1 MGDCRGEVRLSM
13 LGYPPPAISLTWNDP
28 SAAGKTQLAL
38 QTSLYTQLP
47 GIQGGLGGSV
57 CYLTT
62 KTKLQTHR
70 LLQIKQAR
78 NLQDA
83 SLEDVHTLSAPTVHV
98 LLNVLENQVP
108 AFIETIART
117 PSRKP
122 VKLLIIDA
130 LAELFHL
137 VEKVSTAS
145 LVERSQKLT
154 QASTLLHR
162 IADRYQIGVIV
173 LNEVLDAFDNYAVD
187 FDKSE
192 SGLLVYSEQARWF
205 NRAHT
210 VYGENQKEAAL
221 GLVWSNQINARVMLS
236 RTRRRR
242 YIGDTEEKKGQKRRK
257 TEGEADGKSDSR
269 DPSSEREPSLI
280 RRLTVIFNSAGPLA
294 SCDYVVTS
302 AGVRGMPNEERPPQ
316 THGHECLQ
324 PELNSQP
331 SEALP
336 GQCPAQPQTPVTLSS
351 QTVIPSSQEG
361 EYDDQLW
368 AEEEFYNSVDWDNLE
383 LTLLKSQE
391 VTN

>member
-1 MGDCRGEVRLSM
+1 MGDRRGEVRLSM
-13 LGYPPPAISLTWNDP
+13 LGYPPPVILLTWNDS

-38 QTSLYTQLP
+38 QISLYAQLP
-47 GIQGGLGGSV
+47 EIQGGLGGSV

-83 SLEDVHTLSAPTVHV
+83 SLEDVHTLSAPTVRV

-130 LAELFHL
+130 LAELFRL

-154 QASTLLHR
+154 QASALLHR
-162 IADRYQIGVIV
+162 IADHYQIGVIV
-173 LNEVLDAFDNYAVD
+173 LNEVLDAFDNYAVG

-242 YIGDTEEKKGQKRRK
+242 YIEDTEEEKGQKRRK
-257 TEGEADGKSDSR
+257 TEGETDGNQIPETLYPR
-269 DPSSEREPSLI
+269 GSL
-280 RRLTVIFNSAGPLA
+280 P
-294 SCDYVVTS
+294 
-302 AGVRGMPNEERPPQ
+302 
-316 THGHECLQ
+316 
-324 PELNSQP
+324 
-331 SEALP
+331 
-336 GQCPAQPQTPVTLSS
+336 
-351 QTVIPSSQEG
+351 
-361 EYDDQLW
+361 
-368 AEEEFYNSVDWDNLE
+368 
-383 LTLLKSQE
+383 
-391 VTN
+391 